1 MLLDTKPLTP
11 AIETITPSA
20 RLLDLCRAYLAMVD
34 EPDGHTS
41 TPERDAERAAAH
53 DALIEQMRAEDF
65 IGTPN
70 RVQVRWLARYFVQTD
85 YLKTHYITPREGR
98 TLLFWRVNSEPLY
111 PILEAFPP
119 FAEHEERAALAFY
132 QPVWV
137 KINAFFKACP
147 DERGKA
153 KNAI

>member
-1 MLLDTKPLTP
+1 MLLDTKTLAPT
-11 AIETITPSA
+11 IVETVTPSA
-20 RLLDLCRAYLAMVD
+20 RLLELCRAYLAMVD

-70 RVQVRWLARYFVQTD
+70 RIQARWLARYFVQTD
-85 YLKTHYITPREGR
+85 FLKTHRIAPREGR

-111 PILEAFPP
+111 PKLEAFPP
-119 FAEHEERAALAFY
+119 FDEHEERAALALY
-132 QPVWV
+132 KPVWV
-137 KINAFFKACP
+137 RINAFFKEAQQT
-147 DERGKA
+147 EGVR
-153 KNAI
+153 

>member
-11 AIETITPSA
+11 AIGEAVLPSA
-20 RLLDLCRAYLAMVD
+20 HLLELCRAYLAMVD

-70 RVQVRWLARYFVQTD
+70 RVQARWLARYFVQTD
-85 YLKTHYITPREGR
+85 FLQAQRIAPREGR

-111 PILEAFPP
+111 PKLEAFPP
-119 FAEHEERAALAFY
+119 FDEHEERAALAFY
-132 QPVWV
+132 KPVWV
-137 KINAFFKACP
+137 RINAFFK
-147 DERGKA
+147 EA
-153 KNAI
+153 KRTEVVR